1 MFFKMIFENFLRTLL
16 WEKPTVG
23 SESRTEFLSHIRIW
37 QDLLV
42 PHNSSSLILIL
53 YFFVCLFYVSLTI
66 RYFKGD
72 IKIGS
77 VHGHGTDVYVYLQ
90 RLSSLAQ
97 ENLPVY
103 NAVSSAKL
111 TNTATQVEGISEPE
125 PPFQLEPEQLNRGV
139 SLKLCIYRYYL
150 TYFNYLKLL
159 HLNFLNEKEF

>member
-37 QDLLV
+37 QQWQDLLV
-42 PHNSSSLILIL
+42 PHNSASLIL
-53 YFFVCLFYVSLTI
+53 YFFVGLFYVSLTI

-111 TNTATQVEGISEPE
+111 TNTATQVEP
-125 PPFQLEPEQLNRGV
+125 
-139 SLKLCIYRYYL
+139 
-150 TYFNYLKLL
+150 
-159 HLNFLNEKEF
+159 

>member
-1 MFFKMIFENFLRTLL
+1 MIFENFLRPLL
-16 WEKPTVG
+16 WERKKNVG

-37 QDLLV
+37 QQWQDLLV
-42 PHNSSSLILIL
+42 PHNSASLIL
-53 YFFVCLFYVSLTI
+53 YFFVGLFYVSLTI

-125 PPFQLEPEQLNRGV
+125 PLFQLEPEQLNRGV

-150 TYFNYLKLL
+150 TYLNYLKLL
-159 HLNFLNEKEF
+159 HLNFLNEKEY

>member
-125 PPFQLEPEQLNRGV
+125 PLFQLEPEQLNRGV
-139 SLKLCIYRYYL
+139 SGS
-150 TYFNYLKLL
+150 T
-159 HLNFLNEKEF
+159 